1 MSPVGTRTSPSV
13 SQSAAAPSSLPYS
26 SSSSEWTDIVV
37 SWSLGQ
43 QDGMELNG
51 MDWNGTGW
59 GLDQGTSELIVEA
72 GKREEDLRVVQLAV
86 PLIFD
91 RSTQ

>member
-1 MSPVGTRTSPSV
+1 
-13 SQSAAAPSSLPYS
+13 
-26 SSSSEWTDIVV
+26 
-37 SWSLGQ
+37 
-43 QDGMELNG
+43 

-59 GLDQGTSELIVEA
+59 GLDQGTSELIVEAGKCNA

>member
-1 MSPVGTRTSPSV
+1 
-13 SQSAAAPSSLPYS
+13 
-26 SSSSEWTDIVV
+26 
-37 SWSLGQ
+37 
-43 QDGMELNG
+43 ME
-51 MDWNGTGW
+51 WNGTGW
-59 GLDQGTSELIVEA
+59 GLDQRSVLIVEAGKCNA

>member
-1 MSPVGTRTSPSV
+1 MEWIGMGRVG
-13 SQSAAAPSSLPYS
+13 
-26 SSSSEWTDIVV
+26 
-37 SWSLGQ
+37 
-43 QDGMELNG
+43 
-51 MDWNGTGW
+51 DWIRV
-59 GLDQGTSELIVEA
+59 LLTSELIVEAGKCNA